1 MAASGHFVSVLTPP
15 CRYGRGGSSLLP
27 PLPRPSSSRQD
38 RVAISLQ
45 RVHCWG
51 LESSVHSPE
60 VYFSFFKKNLFS
72 VHIHLFIYWSYSLW
86 DLSYPTRDHTLPSLR
101 CKCGFLT
108 MGPPGK
114 RQSGVQAL
122 LTAGAWRV
130 NGGLLKKPTLS
141 PDARGLEVRA
151 WEPLPWPSSC
161 QPSHLLPLALLVL
174 QLRCPLLSL
183 SGEIPLSAS
192 PGWDDSLWVW
202 PSWVCVCCSM

>member
-1 MAASGHFVSVLTPP
+1 MWLLLDISFQFLPHHAAMEEEAPVSFLLCPAP
-15 CRYGRGGSSLLP
+15 LP
-27 PLPRPSSSRQD
+27 PGRTKLQSAFSVCIVAAWKVLFTVPRFTF
-38 RVAISLQ
+38 LF
-45 RVHCWG
+45 
-51 LESSVHSPE
+51 L
-60 VYFSFFKKNLFS
+60 KKNLFS
-72 VHIHLFIYWSYSLW
+72 VRIHLFIYWSYSLW

-174 QLRCPLLSL
+174 ELRCPLLSL
-183 SGEIPLSAS
+183 
-192 PGWDDSLWVW
+192 W
-202 PSWVCVCCSM
+202 